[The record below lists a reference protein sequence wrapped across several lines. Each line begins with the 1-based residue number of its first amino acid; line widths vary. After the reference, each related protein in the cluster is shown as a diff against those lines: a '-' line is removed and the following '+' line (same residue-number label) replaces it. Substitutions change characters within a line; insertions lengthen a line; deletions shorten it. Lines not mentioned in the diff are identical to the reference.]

1 MEKARL
7 AWASSPL
14 TTESSGAPLLN
25 TGHPL
30 HQAPRPAA
38 RKSPSLLWLRLQG
51 RQIHRHGQKKPAGR
65 GGRQWFSGAGEG
77 SLRKGHLSKAQRR
90 GRGENCLGSQTEGTV
105 SALRSWEFD
114 HLRPDG
120 HGKSPDFS
128 RSVAGSEP
136 GLRRTTLALGQGQ
149 EPKGW
154 AGGQA
159 ATRGSLYNVIATAYG

>member
-7 AWASSPL
+7 AWATSPL

-51 RQIHRHGQKKPAGR
+51 RQIHRQGQKKPS
-65 GGRQWFSGAGEG
+65 RQRRKAVVFRQAGEG

-105 SALRSWEFD
+105 SARRSWEFD

-128 RSVAGSEP
+128 RSVAGSEL
-136 GLRRTTLALGQGQ
+136 GRTTLALGQGQ

-159 ATRGSLYNVIATAYG
+159 ATRGSLYNVIVTTYG